1 MRKYASP
8 SPLLKGEDRHEEFDS
23 YNGSSVIAKY
33 KPKHT
38 YQLWQA
44 RNKFMCGGRCISGP
58 DRYRTA
64 ITFFLIFI
72 PAALFYIFETI
83 PVYDHYGLPPLIIY
97 AVLFVPCLL
106 LLFLTAC
113 TDPGIVPRF
122 SRPGEDIDSMS
133 ADRKKGRDTTYGR
146 FIVRLKYCDTC
157 HFYRPHRVHHCNTCD
172 TCVERFDHHCPWV
185 GNCIGRR
192 NYRFFYT
199 FVCFLSVFDVYNIV
213 YSFLALYGIVRDEM
227 NKGEGGGG
235 EAWINAIAAN
245 PVSLVIMVYAFVLFF
260 FVFGLC
266 GFHSYLIV
274 HNKTTYE
281 HIKKTFKN
289 ANPYYEGC
297 RHSCVQTLCTSRG
310 ESQVHARSPLHLAE
324 QHHYQAQTIGGGSI
338 APPTSQSYNA
348 DDLPPAEADRFDPE
362 DLIESSRSE
371 MGRDED

>member
-1 MRKYASP
+1 MDWYANFECVSLLCFAFSFLP
-8 SPLLKGEDRHEEFDS
+8 HCVHNTLSLHCCSHIPLPVYSLFACVFRRCLHTHSLRIGHCSTTSPLC
-23 YNGSSVIAKY
+23 SSLFFSICVFTLLAHI
-33 KPKHT
+33 
-38 YQLWQA
+38 
-44 RNKFMCGGRCISGP
+44 GR
-58 DRYRTA
+58 A
-64 ITFFLIFI
+64 H
-72 PAALFYIFETI
+72 
-83 PVYDHYGLPPLIIY
+83 V
-97 AVLFVPCLL
+97 
-106 LLFLTAC
+106 
-113 TDPGIVPRF
+113 
-122 SRPGEDIDSMS
+122 
-133 ADRKKGRDTTYGR
+133 
-146 FIVRLKYCDTC
+146 
-157 HFYRPHRVHHCNTCD
+157 
-172 TCVERFDHHCPWV
+172 RFDHHCPWV